1 MVGLCNLSNPTV
13 PRRGKRRF
21 SGNLKFRLSRFLRLG
36 CIIFVRP
43 LGVYLNPRS
52 MTLPSNVDG
61 STLRRGWIDLE
72 RVNVDY
78 GNVLGGL

>member
-1 MVGLCNLSNPTV
+1 M
-13 PRRGKRRF
+13 
-21 SGNLKFRLSRFLRLG
+21 G

-52 MTLPSNVDG
+52 ITLPSNVDG